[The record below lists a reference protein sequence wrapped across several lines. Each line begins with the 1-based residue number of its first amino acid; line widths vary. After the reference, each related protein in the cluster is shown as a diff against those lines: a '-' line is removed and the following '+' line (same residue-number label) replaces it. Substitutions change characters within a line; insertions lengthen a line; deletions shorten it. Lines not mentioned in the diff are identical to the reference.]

1 MGTVAQLPPK
11 YRALGHCGRATLWQV
26 KDAAAPKVASVG
38 AIPREVPPQNLS

>member
-11 YRALGHCGRATLWQV
+11 YRALGHCGRANLWQV